1 MITSIFNG
9 TKKIVNKQVYLILQ
23 GYQNEENIIYKLDQ
37 NMLGSKI
44 IESDWLL
51 NARKLTN

>member
-1 MITSIFNG
+1 MAQ
-9 TKKIVNKQVYLILQ
+9 KKIVNKQVYLRLQ